1 VEIIVKKALIVLT
14 ALALS
19 LVSVVAPCKAD
30 SSKEAAKKKD
40 ALPWVGHY
48 APDFKL
54 KNPDGKEVSLSD
66 YRGKVVFLNFWAIWC
81 QPCLLELP
89 VLDKLNKDLKS
100 EDFEVI
106 AVNTDHAMAI
116 DQIKQ
121 YLKAKNFSFSVLLD
135 PASKVGYQSYFVRGI
150 PVNFIIDRDGVIAKR
165 VQGLYDWS
173 HPSMKAEIIKIIEKP
188 HKKKTKNHKDEKK
201 SP

>member
-1 VEIIVKKALIVLT
+1 VKKSLIVVIV
-14 ALALS
+14 LALS
-19 LVSVVAPCKAD
+19 SIFTISTCEAE
-30 SSKEAAKKKD
+30 SSKETAKKKD
-40 ALPWVGHY
+40 SLPWVGHY

-54 KNPDGKEVSLSD
+54 KTTEGREVSLSD

-106 AVNTDHAMAI
+106 AVNTDPAMAI
-116 DQIKQ
+116 NQIKQ
-121 YLKAKNFSFSVLLD
+121 YLKAKKFSFTVLLD
-135 PASKVGYQSYFVRGI
+135 PASKVGYKRYFVRGI

-188 HKKKTKNHKDEKK
+188 YKKKDDKGER
-201 SP
+201 